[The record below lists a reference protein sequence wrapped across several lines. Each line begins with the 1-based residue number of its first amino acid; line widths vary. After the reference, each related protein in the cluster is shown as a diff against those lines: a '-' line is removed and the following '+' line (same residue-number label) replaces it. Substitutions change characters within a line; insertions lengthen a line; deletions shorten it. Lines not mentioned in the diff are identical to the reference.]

1 MMIKNYDEPIKMNH
15 NTNWPYVP
23 NYRHRILII
32 GGSGS
37 SKSNVLINLIKS
49 QRPDIGKFY
58 LYVKKI
64 RLNQSVNCLSI
75 EEKMQ
80 GLKNKKM

>member
-1 MMIKNYDEPIKMNH
+1 MIKNYDEPIKMNH
-15 NTNWPYVP
+15 NTNWPYIP

-58 LYVKKI
+58 L
-64 RLNQSVNCLSI
+64 
-75 EEKMQ
+75 
-80 GLKNKKM
+80 